1 MFPLPTI
8 YLASQSPRRRELLDQ
23 IGVPYTVLSLREDS
37 SRGVDVDERA
47 LPGEAPVAYVQRV
60 ARLKASVAWAILLAR
75 KLERRPVLAADTT
88 VCIGD
93 RILGK
98 PTDAADAIAMLH
110 HLSGREHRVLTCVA
124 VRLGDHRHAALSE
137 STVRFRA
144 LEEEEIERYV
154 QTGEPMDK
162 AGAYAIQGRAQAFI
176 PSIVGSYSGVMGLP
190 LCETMELL
198 KRITNDSRDTA
209 AR

>member
-1 MFPLPTI
+1 MFPLPAI
-8 YLASQSPRRRELLDQ
+8 YLASQSPRRRELLEQ
-23 IGVPYTVLSLREDS
+23 IGVTYTVLSLREDS

-47 LPGEAPVAYVQRV
+47 LPGETPLAYVQRV

-88 VCIGD
+88 VFIGD

-98 PTDAADAIAMLH
+98 PADAADAAAMLRL
-110 HLSGREHRVLTCVA
+110 LSGREHRVFTCVA
-124 VRLGDHRHAALSE
+124 VRLGDQRHAVLSE
-137 STVRFRA
+137 NTVRFRP
-144 LEEEEIERYV
+144 LDEGEIECYV

-190 LCETMELL
+190 LCETVDLL
-198 KRITNDSRDTA
+198 KRITHDSRDQA